1 MYRVRL
7 RYEKG
12 GALRFVSHRDLMR
25 IFRRAFASAEL
36 PLSFSQGFNPHPR
49 LSFGPSLRTGWE
61 SLDEYMDILFETPA
75 GDIASRC
82 NRCLPDGLKVS
93 QTAAVGA
100 SVPKLAADVCGAAYV
115 IQLDEVDVFE
125 RRVDLR
131 QPLLESVG
139 GESTNG
145 GSPRRDR
152 ILHALAEEAKDRF
165 SAVRSGSDR
174 ASDRPNIASILEIQ
188 ASTGDPE
195 SGADI
200 SIEYLSTMH
209 GGKSVF
215 PEEILTPLLGDPEK
229 YRTPVRVLRRSL
241 FVERGGKLV
250 SPMSRAAL
258 ETTV

>member
-1 MYRVRL
+1 
-7 RYEKG
+7 
-12 GALRFVSHRDLMR
+12 MR

-75 GDIASRC
+75 GDIAARC

-93 QTAAVGA
+93 EVAGVGA
-100 SVPKLAADVCGAAYV
+100 SIPKLAADVCGAAYV
-115 IQLDEVDVFE
+115 IHLDGVDVFE
-125 RRVDLR
+125 RRADLR
-131 QPLLESVG
+131 QPLLESVA

-145 GSPRRDR
+145 GSSRRDR
-152 ILHALAEEAKDRF
+152 ILQALAAAAKGRY
-165 SAVRSGSDR
+165 SAEGSGSER
-174 ASDRPNIASILEIQ
+174 VSDRPIVQPSILEIR
-188 ASTGDPE
+188 ASKSELE
-195 SGADI
+195 SGTEI

-215 PEEILTPLLGDPEK
+215 PEEILTPLLGDPEE
-229 YRTPVRVLRRSL
+229 YRTPVQVLRKFL
-241 FVERGGKLV
+241 YVERGGKLV